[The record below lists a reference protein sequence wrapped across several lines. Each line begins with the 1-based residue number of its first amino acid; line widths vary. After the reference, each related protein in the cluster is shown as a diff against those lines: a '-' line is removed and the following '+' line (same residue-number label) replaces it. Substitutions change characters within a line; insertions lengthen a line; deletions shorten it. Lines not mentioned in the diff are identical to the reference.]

1 MNLRSHVKHFR
12 AHAAQCGVLQ
22 AEHGRLLIQ
31 KVSFQATSSQAKIT
45 LRQMKH
51 RIFHRGPLRDIR
63 VAQLVVELF
72 PKEYYFQSK
81 EILSQQFHV
90 KIW

>member
-31 KVSFQATSSQAKIT
+31 NVSFQATSSQAKIT

-51 RIFHRGPLRDIR
+51 RLFHRGLLRDIG
-63 VAQLVVELF
+63 VAQLVGERF
-72 PKEYYFQSK
+72 RKRY
-81 EILSQQFHV
+81 HV
-90 KIW
+90 SDYSSLA